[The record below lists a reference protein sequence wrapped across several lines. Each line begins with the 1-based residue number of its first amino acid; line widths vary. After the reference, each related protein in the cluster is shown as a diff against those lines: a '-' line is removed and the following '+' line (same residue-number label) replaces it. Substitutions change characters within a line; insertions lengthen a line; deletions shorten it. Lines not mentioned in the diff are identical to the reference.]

1 MFRLGSALFDPIDL
15 HLHRSKPETSKTD
28 QTSITPDIRNRVQ
41 LLRRKKALSNW
52 LKEVVKPVVD
62 NDLRT
67 QENGSNGD
75 NPNFI
80 RFNESNY
87 SL

>member
-1 MFRLGSALFDPIDL
+1 
-15 HLHRSKPETSKTD
+15 
-28 QTSITPDIRNRVQ
+28 

-67 QENGSNGD
+67 KTNGSNGD
-75 NPNFI
+75 NPSLI
-80 RFNESNY
+80 RF
-87 SL
+87 